1 MKKHSLKNTHSRQ
14 LHLSCSSRIPAA
26 ALCFSVLFALP
37 AAAALRPATRI
48 TWNGCTIGYTASAE
62 DASHAVKALE
72 QNVSDF
78 TGKDYALSGS
88 LELTPSLAF
97 VSQLGSESETV
108 TSLAQAADDLDM
120 LAVLTVDGQT
130 VGACATVDEV
140 QQALDTK
147 LNQYKNSE
155 EDKACFSENVH
166 IAVAPVPSDACI
178 SAETLSDKLEQ
189 EQLLDVEVTSTVHY
203 TEAIPHETLWVEN
216 AQMDQN
222 TTEVIMDGKDGEAK
236 VEAEVV
242 SVNGVETERT
252 IVSRALLSRAS
263 NAVVAY
269 GTRNIGI
276 GTGDMIAPLTSYRF
290 TSAFKFRDG
299 RWHKGV
305 DLATEIGSPVYAADN
320 GKVVVSE
327 YSDSFGNYIIID
339 HANGLK
345 TLYAHNSMLLVQA
358 GDTIAKGTQIA
369 VSGNTGRSSGPHVH
383 FEVHRDGIAVNPELY
398 IALGPISE

>member
-1 MKKHSLKNTHSRQ
+1 MMHVFQPKRSR
-14 LHLSCSSRIPAA
+14 SWR
-26 ALCFSVLFALP
+26 
-37 AAAALRPATRI
+37 
-48 TWNGCTIGYTASAE
+48 
-62 DASHAVKALE
+62 
-72 QNVSDF
+72 
-78 TGKDYALSGS
+78 
-88 LELTPSLAF
+88 
-97 VSQLGSESETV
+97 
-108 TSLAQAADDLDM
+108 
-120 LAVLTVDGQT
+120 
-130 VGACATVDEV
+130 
-140 QQALDTK
+140 
-147 LNQYKNSE
+147 
-155 EDKACFSENVH
+155 
-166 IAVAPVPSDACI
+166 
-178 SAETLSDKLEQ
+178 Q

-222 TTEVIMDGKDGEAK
+222 TTEVIMDGKDGEAE

-252 IVSRALLSRAS
+252 IVSRALLARAS

-305 DLATEIGSPVYAADN
+305 DLATEVGSPVYARTTAKLWYPN
-320 GKVVVSE
+320 TRN
-327 YSDSFGNYIIID
+327 SFGNYIIID

-345 TLYAHNSMLLVQA
+345 TLYAHNSLLLVQA

-383 FEVHRDGIAVNPELY
+383 FEVHRDGIAVNPEPMSRSVL
-398 IALGPISE
+398 

>member
-1 MKKHSLKNTHSRQ
+1 MKKHSLKNTHSRR

-37 AAAALRPATRI
+37 AATALRPATRI
-48 TWNGCTIGYTASAE
+48 TWDGCTIGYTASTE
-62 DASHAVKALE
+62 DASHAVNALE
-72 QNVSDF
+72 QTVSDF

-88 LELTPSLAF
+88 LEMTPSLAF
-97 VSQLGSESETV
+97 VSQLDSEQETV
-108 TSLAQAADDLDM
+108 ASLAQAADDLDM

-155 EDKACFSENVH
+155 EDTARFSENVH
-166 IAVAPVPSDACI
+166 VAVAPTPNDACI
-178 SAETLSDKLEQ
+178 SAEALSDKLEQ

-222 TTEVIMDGKDGEAK
+222 TTEVIMDGKDGEAE

-252 IVSRALLSRAS
+252 IVSRALLARAS

-305 DLATEIGSPVYAADN
+305 DLATEVGSSVYAADN

-345 TLYAHNSMLLVQA
+345 TLYAHNSLLLVQA

-398 IALGPISE
+398 VALGPVSE

>member
-1 MKKHSLKNTHSRQ
+1 MKKRSLKNTYPRQ
-14 LHLSCSSRIPAA
+14 LHLSCSGRIPAA

-48 TWNGCTIGYTASAE
+48 TWDGCTIGYTASTE
-62 DASHAVKALE
+62 DASHAVNTLE
-72 QNVSDF
+72 QTVSDF

-88 LELTPSLAF
+88 LEMTPSLAF
-97 VSQLGSESETV
+97 VSQLDSEQETV
-108 TSLAQAADDLDM
+108 ASLAQAADDLDM

-155 EDKACFSENVH
+155 EDTARFSENVH
-166 IAVAPVPSDACI
+166 VAVAPAPNDACI
-178 SAETLSDKLEQ
+178 SAEALSDKLEQ

-222 TTEVIMDGKDGEAK
+222 TTEVIMDGKDGEAE

-252 IVSRALLSRAS
+252 IVSRALLARAS

-305 DLATEIGSPVYAADN
+305 DLATEVGSPVYAADN

-345 TLYAHNSMLLVQA
+345 TLYAHNSLLLVQA

-398 IALGPISE
+398 VALGPVSE

>member
-1 MKKHSLKNTHSRQ
+1 MKKRSLKNTYPRR

-48 TWNGCTIGYTASAE
+48 TWDGCTIGYTASTE
-62 DASHAVKALE
+62 DASHAVNTLE
-72 QNVSDF
+72 QTVSDF

-88 LELTPSLAF
+88 LEMTPSLAF
-97 VSQLGSESETV
+97 VSQLDSEQETV
-108 TSLAQAADDLDM
+108 ASLAQAADDLDM

-155 EDKACFSENVH
+155 EDTARFSENVH
-166 IAVAPVPSDACI
+166 VAVAPAPNDACI
-178 SAETLSDKLEQ
+178 SAEALSDKLEQ

-222 TTEVIMDGKDGEAK
+222 TTEVIMDGKDGEAE

-252 IVSRALLSRAS
+252 IVSRALLARAS

-299 RWHKGV
+299 HWHKGV
-305 DLATEIGSPVYAADN
+305 DLATEVGSPVYAADN

-345 TLYAHNSMLLVQA
+345 TLYAHNSLLLVQA

-398 IALGPISE
+398 VALGPVSE